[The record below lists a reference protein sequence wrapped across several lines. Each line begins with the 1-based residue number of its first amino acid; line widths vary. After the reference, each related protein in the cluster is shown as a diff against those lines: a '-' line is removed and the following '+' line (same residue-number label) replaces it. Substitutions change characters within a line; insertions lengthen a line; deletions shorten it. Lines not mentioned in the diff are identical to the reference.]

1 MVVGVVCWGADLV
14 LRVGGRRGEV
24 GWFVGG
30 GRVVFFLRAVMAGV
44 ALGLAGPGLE
54 LLASKRALASAPSSS
69 SPSCVSCSASFSS
82 YNSSH
87 VRSQKALTLRS
98 SFVARTTHSSFWD
111 GGGTYRF
118 FGIKLLVVESFFCS
132 F

>member
-1 MVVGVVCWGADLV
+1 LCGGFVEGVVCGGADLG

-24 GWFVGG
+24 GRFVGG
-30 GRVVFFLRAVMAGV
+30 GGVVFFLSWLKG
-44 ALGLAGPGLE
+44 GHGGCGLE
-54 LLASKRALASAPSSS
+54 LVASKRALASAPSSS